1 LFIRKAFRSVSL
13 AVGVLEFITDETQ
26 KYYSFKLVVKS
37 LAIYVSKAQTLGN
50 RLSVGLRAGY
60 LSVRTATAG
69 DVD

>member
-37 LAIYVSKAQTLGN
+37 LAIYVSKAQTLRN